1 MIKLFLKKWIRLKDF
16 KKISTRDVLLGQNLK
31 AKFKTNKIYPIKE
44 KCKLLV
50 DANL

>member
-1 MIKLFLKKWIRLKDF
+1 MVCLKVF
-16 KKISTRDVLLGQNLK
+16 KKISTRDVLLGKNLK
-31 AKFKTNKIYPIKE
+31 TKYKTNKIYPIKA